1 MLPGKS
7 NSVDERVEH
16 SCSNLANTFNLT
28 KAALFQ
34 SYLHR
39 SGGVLNAPVGSKHVS
54 ARLLADSQEMFE
66 VLLQSTE
73 ILKLEFSG
81 LEGSGRET
89 LVKRGNALRKTRSV
103 IASRD
108 AFHEFRL
115 RVEYQAIP
123 FRRTLRKPAATL
135 RIGPQAQEA
144 AKRSSGSVWRPS

>member
-1 MLPGKS
+1 M
-7 NSVDERVEH
+7 
-16 SCSNLANTFNLT
+16 
-28 KAALFQ
+28 
-34 SYLHR
+34 
-39 SGGVLNAPVGSKHVS
+39 
-54 ARLLADSQEMFE
+54 
-66 VLLQSTE
+66 LLQSTE

>member
-1 MLPGKS
+1 
-7 NSVDERVEH
+7 
-16 SCSNLANTFNLT
+16 
-28 KAALFQ
+28 
-34 SYLHR
+34 
-39 SGGVLNAPVGSKHVS
+39 
-54 ARLLADSQEMFE
+54 MFE

-123 FRRTLRKPAATL
+123 FRRTLKETCGHTSNRST
-135 RIGPQAQEA
+135 
-144 AKRSSGSVWRPS
+144 SSGSG